1 MFEIGRLEPG
11 PHGRDR
17 TGFWLFGRHD
27 DNRSPLP
34 FLIRFRAAERYA
46 QHSVFEGKIVH
57 IERDDFR
64 TAESARKSEEDD
76 GFVPDRTQIETEN
89 LADRFDVFRPERPRP
104 LLARAISP
112 QNSVHRPLENGM
124 LCVKIETGRPV
135 RGSDRSQM
143 PLRRFWLELSSFSA
157 SDPSQLRQIGAH
169 IYRQ

>member
-17 TGFWLFGRHD
+17 TGFWLFARHD

-76 GFVPDRTQIETEN
+76 RFVPDRTQIETEDP
-89 LADRFDVFRPERPRP
+89 AHRFDISRAESPRP
-104 LLARAISP
+104 FLAPTIRP
-112 QNSVHRPLENGM
+112 QNSIHSPLEN
-124 LCVKIETGRPV
+124 R
-135 RGSDRSQM
+135 
-143 PLRRFWLELSSFSA
+143 
-157 SDPSQLRQIGAH
+157 
-169 IYRQ
+169 